1 MEFVLKTYNHYL
13 GQVRRLSSHRSYR
26 RLLIGSIVSALGDRV
41 GYIAFLAA
49 VTSHSQ
55 DALAVAGITISE
67 MLPGIIALPLVSL
80 IVDRFD
86 KRYLLICAD
95 LVRAALFIAAAFV
108 GELWLFFVLGFAS
121 MSFTMLFEPSRQA
134 LEPHYVPEGELTQAN
149 GLRQGFLSLV
159 MMVGPAI
166 GGILAGSIGYEAA
179 FLVNACSF
187 LFSAYMV
194 SDLDPVITKGEK
206 KESAWREIAGGY
218 RTVKQSPALKYLF
231 ALMGLFALVI
241 GIQFPLIYVW
251 VHENLGG
258 GPSEAGWLF
267 SAIGVGGLIG
277 GTLLSMTPKAK
288 QPFDAT
294 TLRGL
299 RNIAIL
305 SAFDGLLVVLFAP
318 MTSIIGGM
326 MIFACFGAVGTCFH
340 VAITTA
346 FQELSPVDYRG
357 RVFSLHSAV
366 QGPLIVL
373 SIALGT
379 PLAREHG
386 AEAVFFVSG
395 GLEVLLGLA
404 GIFWAKRIMR

>member
-49 VTSHSQ
+49 VTSHSN

-67 MLPGIIALPLVSL
+67 MLPGIVALPLVSL

-86 KRYLLICAD
+86 KRHLLIIAD
-95 LVRAALFIAAAFV
+95 LVRAALFVAAAFA
-108 GELWLFFVLGFAS
+108 GELWLFFVLGFVS
-121 MSFTMLFEPSRQA
+121 MCFTMLFEPSRQA

-149 GLRQGFLSLV
+149 GLRQGFLSIV
-159 MMVGPAI
+159 MMLGPAI

-179 FLVNACSF
+179 FIVNAGSF
-187 LFSAYMV
+187 LVSAFMV
-194 SDLDPVITKGEK
+194 SNLDPVTVRDEK
-206 KESAWREIAGGY
+206 RESAWREIAGGY

-258 GPSEAGWLF
+258 GPSDAGWLF
-267 SAIGVGGLIG
+267 SAVGIGGLIG
-277 GTLLSMTPKAK
+277 GSYLSTIPKDK
-288 QPFDAT
+288 HPFDGT

-305 SAFDGLLVVLFAP
+305 SALDGVIVMLFAP
-318 MTSIIGGM
+318 QTTMIAGM
-326 MIFACFGAVGTCFH
+326 IVFACFGAIGTSFH

-346 FQELSPVDYRG
+346 FQELSPPEYRG

-366 QGPLIVL
+366 QGPLIVV

-386 AEAVFFVSG
+386 AEAVFLVSG
-395 GLEVLLGLA
+395 GLEILLGIV